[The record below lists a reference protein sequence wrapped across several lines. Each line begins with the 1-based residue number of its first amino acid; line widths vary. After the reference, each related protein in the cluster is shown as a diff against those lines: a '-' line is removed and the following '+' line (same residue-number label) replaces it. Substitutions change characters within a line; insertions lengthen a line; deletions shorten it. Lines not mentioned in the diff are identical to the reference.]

1 MIRGKRFWIIVMI
14 FFAAV
19 GIGDRVFDAS
29 PVYADASWQ
38 AVYWNNTALDGAPV
52 LQRPEMV
59 LNNDWGLQSPAPGIV
74 NGDYFSVRWTRT
86 VDLSPGRYR
95 FIATADDGIRVWVN
109 DVLIIDGWQNQ
120 ARTVYIGYVDVT
132 GGPASVKVEYYDQQ
146 HHAVAQLTWARISGS
161 GPLLADTAV
170 PASNSNVSVYETPV
184 SNWQGEYFNNA
195 YLIGEPVLVRDDAQI
210 DFDWGLDPPDPHYI
224 VFDREHFSARWT
236 QTVNMPDGRYRFL
249 VTVDDGVR
257 LWVDGQLI
265 INQWGTHA
273 GATFSAEIDLPGGD
287 VPIKVE
293 YYDDVGLA
301 EIHLSWLQIDNEFSS
316 DEFDPL
322 NHTN

>member
-1 MIRGKRFWIIVMI
+1 MMKGKRNWAILVILGMVV
-14 FFAAV
+14 AV
-19 GIGDRVFDAS
+19 GDQLFRTDLA
-29 PVYADASWQ
+29 YADASWQ
-38 AVYWNNTALDGAPV
+38 AVYWNNTTLDGAPV

-74 NGDYFSVRWTRT
+74 NGDYFSARWTRT

-95 FIATADDGIRVWVN
+95 FIATADDGIRVWV
-109 DVLIIDGWQNQ
+109 DGTLIIDGWQAQ
-120 ARTVYIGYVDVT
+120 PKTVYVGYADVT
-132 GGPASVKVEYYDQQ
+132 GGSAYVQVEYFDEQ
-146 HHAVAQLTWARISGS
+146 HQAIVQLTWAKISGS

-170 PASNSNVSVYETPV
+170 PASNSNVPVYETPV
-184 SNWQGEYFNNA
+184 SNWYGEYFNNA
-195 YLIGEPVLVRDDAQI
+195 YLIGEPVFVRDDAQI
-210 DFDWGLDPPDPHYI
+210 DFDWGLNPPDPQYI

-236 QTVNMPDGRYRFL
+236 QTVNLPDGRYRFL

-257 LWVDGQLI
+257 LWVDNQLI

-273 GATFSAEIDLPGGD
+273 GATFSAEIDLSGGD

-301 EIHLSWLQIDNEFSS
+301 EIHLSWSQIDAQFPAE
-316 DEFDPL
+316 DFDPL
-322 NHTN
+322 NHAN